1 MTLTGYANRIARI
14 DLTTGEIRYEAIDP
28 EAARKYIGGRGL
40 GVKYVFDNGPEV
52 DPLSPENLLCF
63 MTGPA
68 TGSAI
73 NMSGRLAVCTKSPLT
88 GGVTD
93 SHMGG
98 WSAARL
104 RWSGFDGLLFRGAS
118 PKPVYAVCEGGTVRL
133 EDASDLWGKGVR
145 ETVRILLERHGGS
158 NVSVMAIGPAGEN
171 QVRFACILNE
181 NDRASG
187 RGGTG
192 AVMGSKK
199 LKAVVAIGD
208 IKAQWKPAEDR
219 KAAFEAARKTS
230 LKAIMEGALTAP
242 RKGGLSLYGTN
253 VLMNIINEVG
263 ALPAFNGKETYHPN
277 AEAISGEAIRAN
289 YLAEEPTCHA
299 CPVACKKLV
308 EIKEGPYAGVRTE
321 SFEYETAWA
330 LGVNCGLTDPG
341 TIAKLLDLCNDLGMD
356 TIELGNVLSTTMEA
370 TELGLVADGI
380 AWGDAARMVEVTE
393 QIARAEGTM
402 GQALG
407 RGAYGAA
414 QWFGR
419 PDLANS
425 VKGQAIP
432 AYDPRGIKGIG
443 LGYATSNRGACHL
456 RGYTVASE
464 IAGIPMQTDRLSSEG
479 KGALLKTFQ
488 DLHAFSDSLDLCKFS
503 AFSMGAEEY
512 AQIYSAVTGVPFTA
526 EDVMRTGE
534 RIYNLERYYNNLA
547 GLGEGS
553 DYLPKRFLTDPA
565 TGGSAGQVSE
575 LDQMLQEYYAVRG
588 WRNGVVPV
596 EKLRELEIV

>member
-1 MTLTGYANRIARI
+1 MTLTGFANRIARI
-14 DLTTGEIRYEAIDP
+14 DLTTGTIQYEGIDP
-28 EAARKYIGGRGL
+28 EAARKYIGARGL
-40 GVKYVFDNGPEV
+40 GVKYVFDNGPAV

-63 MTGPA
+63 MNGPA

-104 RWSGFDGLLFRGAS
+104 RWAGFDGLLFRGAAAA
-118 PKPVYAVCEGGTVRL
+118 PVYAICEGGTVRL
-133 EDASDLWGKGVR
+133 ADASDLWGKGVR
-145 ETVRILLERHGGS
+145 ETVRILQERHGGK

-171 QVRFACILNE
+171 MVRYAAILNE
-181 NDRASG
+181 NDRAAG

-208 IKAQWKPAEDR
+208 IKDQWKPADDR
-219 KAAFEAARKTS
+219 KDAFEEARKAG

-263 ALPAFNGKETYHPN
+263 ALPAFNGKETFHPN
-277 AEAISGEAIRAN
+277 AEAISGEAIRAQ
-289 YLAEEPTCHA
+289 YLVEEPTCHA
-299 CPVACKKLV
+299 CPVACKKFV

-330 LGVNCGLTDPG
+330 LGVNCGLTDAG
-341 TIAKLLDLCNDLGMD
+341 AVARLLDLCNDYGLD

-370 TELGLVADGI
+370 TELGLVAEGI
-380 AWGDAARMVEVTE
+380 AWGDAERMIEVTGL
-393 QIARAEGTM
+393 IARAEGEL
-402 GQALG
+402 GKALG

-414 QWFGR
+414 VSFGR

-464 IAGIPMQTDRLSSEG
+464 IAGIPMQTDRLAPEG

-488 DLHAFSDSLDLCKFS
+488 DLHAFSDSMDLCKFS
-503 AFSMGAEEY
+503 AFSLGAEEY
-512 AQIYSAVTGVPFTA
+512 AMAYSAVTGVPFTA

-553 DYLPKRFLTDPA
+553 DYLPKRFLTQPA

-575 LDQMLQEYYAVRG
+575 LDQMLAEYYEARG
-588 WRNGVVPV
+588 WKNGVVPE
-596 EKLRELEIV
+596 EKLRELEII